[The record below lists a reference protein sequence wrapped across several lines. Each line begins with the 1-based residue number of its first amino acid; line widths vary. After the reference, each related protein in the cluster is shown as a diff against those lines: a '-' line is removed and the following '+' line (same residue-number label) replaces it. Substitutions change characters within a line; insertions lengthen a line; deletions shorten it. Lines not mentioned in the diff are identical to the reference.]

1 MYLYFK
7 AFHLI
12 FMVTWFAGL
21 FYLFRLYVY
30 HLESQEQVVREQLKI
45 MERRLYKFTTPL
57 MGLNITFGLITA
69 YFYTDGFKTFFQHPW
84 LIIKII
90 LVGFLVIYH
99 VYCGRVLKQLKDEKC
114 KLTAKQCRFINEIP
128 ALFLIAIVLLA
139 TLKPWGQN

>member
-21 FYLFRLYVY
+21 FYMFRLYVY
-30 HLESQEQVVREQLKI
+30 HVESQELAVREQLKI

-69 YFYTDGFKTFFQHPW
+69 YLYTEGFRTFFQHPW
-84 LIIKII
+84 LYIKII
-90 LVGFLVIYH
+90 LVALLVGYH
-99 VYCGRVLKQLKDEKC
+99 VFCGRILRQLKEDRC
-114 KLTAKQCRFINEIP
+114 KLTPKQCRIINEIP
-128 ALFLIAIVLLA
+128 VLFLIAIVLLA
-139 TLKPWGQN
+139 TLKPWG